1 MTSFLFLSTPIP
13 MAKATTPL
21 SVAKSF
27 LKNFAALEAACGV
40 DKKALCALLDL
51 SPRTRASWN
60 KSTPSIE
67 TISKVRQNAL
77 DSAAKLDKVCVAL
90 TAFLGA

>member
-1 MTSFLFLSTPIP
+1 

-27 LKNFAALEAACGV
+27 LKNFSALEAACGV
-40 DKKALCALLDL
+40 DKKAIYALLNL

-60 KSTPSIE
+60 KFTPSIE
-67 TISKVRQNAL
+67 TIGKVRQSAL
-77 DSAAKLDKVCVAL
+77 DSAAKLDKVCAAL
-90 TAFLGA
+90 TTFLGA